1 MSWQWLLRP
10 LSLEE
15 VLEQVRARSTE
26 ERLFLVEQALIGQA
40 PSEALFAEAAEK
52 AAEGLEDAMSDV
64 HASAEYR
71 RHLARVLTRR
81 ALAEAAER
89 ATPRSARTLGDSR

>member
-1 MSWQWLLRP
+1 MVGAVATLGLGGGSCESARV
-10 LSLEE
+10 
-15 VLEQVRARSTE
+15 VLFGVGATPQRATP
-26 ERLFLVEQALIGQA
+26 VEQALIGRA

-52 AAEGLEDAMSDV
+52 AAEGLEDTISDV

-71 RHLARVLTRR
+71 RHLAQVLTRR

-89 ATPRSARTLGDSR
+89 A